1 MKTSFCVFFITLLII
16 YTCPLIAQNANSIC
30 AWKQTIRDFRLPKN
44 SSLLEKESLQSS
56 TQIIDKD
63 QLFTLPVVVHVITTG
78 DAVGSPDNPTDA
90 LINAMIKD
98 LNNAYRKKGASF
110 GGVDMKIQFQLA
122 VRGPDG
128 AVTTGIVRVSG
139 AGVPNYVS
147 GGITNNGT
155 QGSADEITVKGLS
168 RWPNTDYVNIWIVNK
183 INGSSTSPGGYT
195 YFPEYNTA
203 ATDGLTLNASVVNG
217 TNKTVVHEM
226 GHFFYLYHTFY
237 DGGNETTCAAN
248 DDCSNEG
255 DKVCDTEPM
264 LNVLCGTSGNTCDGN
279 KPFLIADSTKNYTV
293 LNNYMTYT
301 NCQWMFTQGQ
311 KARARSALIS
321 FRYGLVTSGALSAPA
336 TVFPVA
342 ACTPTA
348 TYSLSPYYGVEKVE
362 FNTLS
367 VYSNTS
373 NADGSIYVDRSI
385 NQSTTVTQG
394 QKYTITITSSYGN
407 PHRIKVFIDYNG
419 DGDFNDSNET
429 LLSVYTDTARKKI
442 TIPLTGVVTNKPLR
456 MRVVA
461 DNPATPAPTA
471 CKLHGTSTDGAGQ
484 AEDYTVIVLPA
495 HAIAEQQKP
504 KRNMPLIIKTAT
516 E

>member
-1 MKTSFCVFFITLLII
+1 MKTSFSFFLMALLIM
-16 YTCPLIAQNANSIC
+16 YACPLIAQNTNGFSD
-30 AWKQTIRDFRLPKN
+30 WKQNTHDYRLPEN
-44 SSLLEKESLQSS
+44 NSLLEKEPLQSS
-56 TQIIDKD
+56 AQIKD
-63 QLFTLPVVVHVITTG
+63 NDQVFTLPVVVHVITTG
-78 DAVGSPDNPTDA
+78 DAIGLPDNPADA
-90 LINAMIKD
+90 LINAMIKG
-98 LNNAYRKKGASF
+98 LNNAYRKKGTSF

-128 AVTTGIVRVSG
+128 AATTGIVRVNGS
-139 AGVPNYVS
+139 GVPNYVS

-155 QGSADEITVKGLS
+155 IGSADEITVKGLS
-168 RWPNTDYVNIWIVNK
+168 RWSNTDYINIWIVNK
-183 INGSSTSPGGYT
+183 INGSSTNPGGYT
-195 YFPEYNTA
+195 YFPEYNGA

-248 DDCSNEG
+248 DNCNNEG

-264 LNVLCGTSGNTCDGN
+264 LNVPCGTSGNSCDGN
-279 KPFLIADSTKNYTV
+279 KPFLIADSTKHYTV

-311 KARARSALIS
+311 KTRARSALIS
-321 FRYGLVTSGALSAPA
+321 FRYGLVTSGALSAPTTA
-336 TVFPVA
+336 FPVA
-342 ACTPTA
+342 ACIPTA
-348 TYSLSPYYGVEKVE
+348 TYGLSFYYGVQKVE

-373 NADGSIYVDRSI
+373 SADGNIYIDRTV

-394 QKYTITITSSYGN
+394 QKYTLTITGSYGN
-407 PHRIKVFIDYNG
+407 PHRIKVFIDYNS

-429 LLSVYTDTARKKI
+429 LLSLYTDTATKKI

-471 CKLHGTSTDGAGQ
+471 CKLHGSSADGAGQ

-495 HAIAEQQKP
+495 HAVAEQQKP
-504 KRNMPLIIKTAT
+504 KRNERIVIKTAI